1 MVDSFTKGKSL
12 GSFVLISC
20 TFLEIY
26 EMKQVDHIGI
36 AVSDLSSAIDH
47 FSSLLNTPC
56 YKTEEVESQ
65 KVTTA
70 FFKLKDQKIELLA
83 ATSNEST
90 VANYIER
97 HGEGIHHIA
106 FEVED
111 VEAEMK
117 RLAAEGFSPLQEK
130 PFKGADNKMVAF
142 FHPKTT
148 HGVLVEICQE
158 IPS

>member
-26 EMKQVDHIGI
+26 AMKQVDHIGI

-65 KVTTA
+65 KEKSVFEMNSKEQRA
-70 FFKLKDQKIELLA
+70 YYKQRSEDARINRYVNNLSARDIYVKNLEDKLINLQSYVQFNKLE
-83 ATSNEST
+83 
-90 VANYIER
+90 
-97 HGEGIHHIA
+97 
-106 FEVED
+106 ED
-111 VEAEMK
+111 VEK
-117 RLAAEGFSPLQEK
+117 YRLRAKAINEK
-130 PFKGADNKMVAF
+130 NK
-142 FHPKTT
+142 KT
-148 HGVLVEICQE
+148 
-158 IPS
+158 

>member
-1 MVDSFTKGKSL
+1 
-12 GSFVLISC
+12 
-20 TFLEIY
+20 
-26 EMKQVDHIGI
+26 MKQVEHIGI
-36 AVSDLSSAIDH
+36 AVKDLDQAIDH

-65 KVTTA
+65 QVTTA
-70 FFKLKDQKIELLA
+70 FFQLKEQKIELLA
-83 ATSNEST
+83 ASSAEST
-90 VANYIER
+90 IAKYLER

-106 FEVED
+106 FEVD
-111 VEAEMK
+111 DINAEIQ
-117 RLAAEGFSPLQEK
+117 RLREEGFSPINHV

-158 IPS
+158 IKA

>member
-1 MVDSFTKGKSL
+1 MVNSFTKGKSL

-26 EMKQVDHIGI
+26 AMKQVDHIGI

-70 FFKLKDQKIELLA
+70 FFKLKDQKIEL
-83 ATSNEST
+83 
-90 VANYIER
+90 
-97 HGEGIHHIA
+97 
-106 FEVED
+106 F
-111 VEAEMK
+111 
-117 RLAAEGFSPLQEK
+117 
-130 PFKGADNKMVAF
+130 FKN
-142 FHPKTT
+142 KTT
-148 HGVLVEICQE
+148 
-158 IPS
+158 